1 MIYSPEDFDG
11 ATEWWWPSDIRYY
24 LGKKMPWMG
33 LFRRLDPV
41 KCHRLCIFAI
51 KIVATVV
58 DSTMR
63 WLGAQRAKKKIN
75 GGLSSALAMVEWQIY
90 FLHSFYL
97 SRTYIACN
105 NVPFSFHSHK
115 CWIAK
120 RNWHRICKWLAPH
133 NMDYVPNCTTAR
145 CTIVYKTITGNT
157 SICLDSIEP
166 KTASWVNELKHCD
179 SMQLSTHT
187 QRQSVHTT
195 DSPKSTTT
203 NCIKCDWVAYTGVHR
218 KPIKNIATF
227 ARFVE

>member
-1 MIYSPEDFDG
+1 MERQNDDDRAIYVIIWARRCHEWDFSGGWTQSSAIVYAYLPSRLWRPLSTVQCDG
-11 ATEWWWPSDIRYY
+11 SVPRE
-24 LGKKMPWMG
+24 
-33 LFRRLDPV
+33 
-41 KCHRLCIFAI
+41 
-51 KIVATVV
+51 
-58 DSTMR
+58 
-63 WLGAQRAKKKIN
+63 QKKIN

-133 NMDYVPNCTTAR
+133 NMDYVPNCTTVR
-145 CTIVYKTITGNT
+145 CTSVYKTITGNT

-179 SMQLSTHT
+179 SLQLSTHT
-187 QRQSVHTT
+187 HNVNLCTQQIPPSQRQQ
-195 DSPKSTTT
+195 
-203 NCIKCDWVAYTGVHR
+203 
-218 KPIKNIATF
+218 IALN
-227 ARFVE
+227 VIE